1 MKASKDGTVMGTRTP
16 EFFIPASYSQTVVRP
31 ILPPTSI
38 DNCPSSRGAP
48 STSTSTPRVLVPGSM
63 VVQAPGGALDLSL
76 YDYRPV
82 IHSTVSNSTSAR
94 RLEQEL
100 DDLVVKLDVDGLE
113 ENEQEQ
119 ESTSGTTAGATE
131 GKKRRFHAPR
141 RNSKLERLIRLLE
154 DKRIIDEADAY
165 QLEDIK
171 MPRLRNALNIIFIT
185 SGVCFLLAVV
195 IVILYTTIAGNNP
208 V

>member
-1 MKASKDGTVMGTRTP
+1 MRSSKHETP
-16 EFFIPASYSQTVVRP
+16 GFFIPASYNQTVVRP
-31 ILPPTSI
+31 ILSPTSMDI
-38 DNCPSSRGAP
+38 YPSSNGTP
-48 STSTSTPRVLVPGSM
+48 SASTSTPRMLVPDSM

-76 YDYRPV
+76 YGYQPV
-82 IHSTVSNSTSAR
+82 HRSTTAGSTTAR
-94 RLEQEL
+94 RLEQGL
-100 DDLVVKLDVDGLE
+100 DDLVVELDANGLE
-113 ENEQEQ
+113 KNEQEQ
-119 ESTSGTTAGATE
+119 ESTSGNTAGVTE

-185 SGVCFLLAVV
+185 FGVCFLLAVV
-195 IVILYTTIAGNNP
+195 IVILYTTIAG
-208 V
+208 